1 MAPNRPPDP
10 AGDRVDLFVDGLRF
24 EATGVDGDAPIRVAG
39 LALPWSTPVP
49 LNAWGDTVDFA
60 PSSVDPAHP
69 ARVKFLLD
77 HNDHAMGY
85 GVSFTAEADG
95 LHAVMEVPRSELV
108 DPATATAVRQMGNGI
123 RDALSVGVIVDKADR
138 HPGDDGDH
146 FTVTAATLV
155 ELSSVLVPRFD
166 AARHDRVAASARHL
180 NSQGVTMPTDA
191 PPFPA
196 RTTPP
201 AMLAA
206 LDGPPDDTPPDDD
219 DPDAELTAAAPR
231 HPANRGNVVA
241 YSGRRGPAVDTSL
254 RGVAM
259 ALAAT
264 GGDPRLVKA
273 ALTNVTTAD
282 VPGLIR
288 PQYVDE
294 LVGLVNLGTPAIS
307 AFRQGIVTSNPI
319 VYPHWTTLPV
329 VDVVTG
335 EKVAIPSGA
344 VNIAS
349 ASIAVKT
356 YAGGNDVSVQTL
368 DWSSPDFLT
377 AYFQA
382 CAEVYARKIESA
394 FETALDTWATG
405 VPTTGNLVGDIGA
418 AIGAVAGTGLPGS
431 FIMLMSGD
439 VFGKLFTELAGTSG
453 SIFGIVNASFPQ
465 PKIVVGPFLPPATL
479 ITGMT
484 GTAITFQNSGAPVRL
499 RAVDVSLLGV
509 DLGVYGYFASALLY
523 PASLR
528 KVTGITA
535 LAGATAFTDEQQ
547 APVDLLAPG
556 NRKPAGDTAKK

>member
-1 MAPNRPPDP
+1 MPNLRPDP
-10 AGDRVDLFVDGLRF
+10 TVTDQLAVIVGARLDASSL
-24 EATGVDGDAPIRVAG
+24 DGDAPIRVAG

-49 LNAWGDTVDFA
+49 LNAWGDTVEFA
-60 PSSVDPAHP
+60 SGSVDPPHP
-69 ARVKFLLD
+69 SRVKFLLD
-77 HNDHAMGY
+77 HDDHAMGF
-85 GVSFTAEADG
+85 GVSFTVEADG
-95 LHAVMEVPRSELV
+95 LHAVMEVPRAELV

-123 RDALSVGVIVDKADR
+123 RDALSVGVIVDRATR
-138 HPGDDGDH
+138 VPGDDADH
-146 FTVTAATLV
+146 FVVEQATLV

-166 AARHDRVAASARHL
+166 AARHDRVAASLRNAYL
-180 NSQGVTMPTDA
+180 NNQGEPMPTDA

-206 LDGPPDDTPPDDD
+206 LDGPPDDDTPDDD

-264 GGDPRLVKA
+264 GGDPRLVRA

-288 PQYVDE
+288 PQYIDE
-294 LVGLVNLGTPAIS
+294 LVGLVQQGTPAID
-307 AFRQGIVTSNPI
+307 AFRQGTVTSNPI

-349 ASIAVKT
+349 ASISVKT

-405 VPTTGNLVGDIGA
+405 VPTTGDIVDDIGLV
-418 AIGAVAGTGLPGS
+418 IGALAGSSLPGS
-431 FIMLMSGD
+431 FVLLISPD
-439 VFGKLFTELAGTSG
+439 VFGKMFSSLAKTSG
-453 SIFGIVNASFPQ
+453 SIFGVVSASFPQ
-465 PKIVVGPFLPPATL
+465 PRIVVGPFLPPATL
-479 ITGMT
+479 IAGMT
-484 GTAITFQNSGAPVRL
+484 GTAITFQNAGAPVRL

-523 PASLR
+523 PASLM
-528 KVTGITA
+528 KITGMTA
-535 LAGATAFTDEQQ
+535 AASALSFTEPQ
-547 APVDLLAPG
+547 APVDLLAG
-556 NRKPAGDTAKK
+556 GRPASASKSAK